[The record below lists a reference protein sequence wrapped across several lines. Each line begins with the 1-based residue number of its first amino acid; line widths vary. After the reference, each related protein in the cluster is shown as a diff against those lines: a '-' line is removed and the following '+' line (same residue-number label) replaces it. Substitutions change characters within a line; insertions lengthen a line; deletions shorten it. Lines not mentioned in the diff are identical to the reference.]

1 LRFAWVL
8 QVLFVIVA
16 AAPIQA
22 QTPAVPDKADAVRV
36 FLDCPSCDDQY
47 IRTEITFVNYVR
59 DRADADVHVLVTTQ
73 GTGGGGIEYALK
85 FIGLGRFRDV
95 DNSLTYSAPQ
105 VATPDERRRGLASML
120 KLGLVRYVGNTPLA
134 SRLTVGFDKPEGP
147 AAPASAD
154 PWNFWVFRIGGNGG
168 VEAEQATSQTTLS
181 GSFSANRT
189 TADWKVNLNG
199 FANYRQQHF
208 DLEEGQKYTAV
219 RRSFDGRA
227 LVAKSLTSHW
237 SAGATAAIGASTFTN
252 YDRRVRVSPAIEY
265 NLYPYGEST
274 QRILTLLYSVGLLR
288 ADYTEETIYGRTNET
303 LVDQQFEVS
312 LGLRQPWGTA
322 NGGFEAAQYL
332 NRRGKYRISAFGGL
346 DVRLFKGFAVSL
358 DGSIAKR
365 RDQLSLR
372 RGEATTEEIL
382 VRQRELA
389 TDYSFDLSFGVSY
402 SFGSIFNNVVNPR
415 FRNAGGF

>member
-1 LRFAWVL
+1 VL
-8 QVLFVIVA
+8 EVLLVVVVDPA
-16 AAPIQA
+16 AIQA
-22 QTPAVPDKADAVRV
+22 QTPLAVPEKAEAVRV

-95 DNSLTYSAPQ
+95 DNSLTFSAPQ

-120 KLGLVRYVGNTPLA
+120 KLGLVRYVGNTALA
-134 SRLTVGFDKPEGP
+134 ARLTVGFDKPEGP
-147 AAPASAD
+147 TAPATSD

-168 VEAEQATSQTTLS
+168 VEAEQATSQTTMS
-181 GSFSANRT
+181 GNFSANRT

-208 DLEEGQKYTAV
+208 DLEEGEQYTAV
-219 RRSFDGRA
+219 RRSYDSRV
-227 LVAKSLTSHW
+227 LVAKSLTRHW
-237 SAGATAAIGASTFTN
+237 SAGATTAIGASTFTN
-252 YDRRVRVSPAIEY
+252 YDRRTRISPAIEY
-265 NLYPYGEST
+265 NLYPYSEST
-274 QRILTLLYSVGLLR
+274 QRILTLLYSVGLQR
-288 ADYTEETIYGRTNET
+288 ADYTEETIYGRKTET
-303 LVDQQFEVS
+303 LLDQQFEVS

-332 NRRGKYRISAFGGL
+332 NRRGKYRISAFGGMNL
-346 DVRLFKGFAVSL
+346 RVFKGFAVSI
-358 DGSIAKR
+358 DGSIVKR

-389 TDYSFDLSFGVSY
+389 TDYSFDLAFGVSY

>member
-1 LRFAWVL
+1 VL
-8 QVLFVIVA
+8 PVLFVIVA

-22 QTPAVPDKADAVRV
+22 QTPPAVPDKADAVRV

-199 FANYRQQHF
+199 FANCRQQHF